1 MKQLILAVIVLFFIS
16 CNSQSE
22 KIKKKFNLDFESYDS
37 LMLLPKDWIEWGD
50 YNLGVDTVHTYSG
63 RYAPRIVSKEG
74 GSFGCI
80 AYHIPARYEGSTIR
94 LEGYMKIEDVADG
107 FAGLLLRIDGQDS
120 NLVFDNMQGQN
131 IQGTKDW
138 QKYSVTLPFPN
149 DAETIFVGGIL
160 VGKGKA
166 WFDDFVLTI
175 DGKNVQTLQEKEK
188 PVLKAYL
195 DKEFDLGSSIEF
207 PVIDEQQ
214 TRNLELLGKIWGFLK
229 YHHPQI
235 AKGNY
240 NWDYELFRIL
250 PKYVTSKNALERDQ
264 VLLDWINTLGKIDS
278 CTECKETSPDV
289 FLKPDKTWFDDF
301 VMNTELKNK
310 LEYIYQNRHQGEQFY
325 IVKSDG
331 AGNPE
336 FLNENAYPE
345 MQYPDA
351 GFRLLALYKYW
362 NMIHYFF
369 PSKYLT
375 DKDWNKTLTEYIPK
389 FIMAKDEL
397 EYELALVQLIGD
409 INDTHAAISTL
420 FNKVNSQRGK
430 WYPPFRVQFIEN
442 QLVVTD
448 YYNPE
453 LKDVAKVEVGDII
466 TSINHKSIKFIVD
479 SLRPYY
485 PASNEAAKMRDIT
498 NDILRF
504 NNKEISIGY
513 LSNNQEYLHSLPLYE
528 IDKLNMRWYN
538 WTDEKSYKMLDGN
551 IGYVTLKTI
560 TEADI
565 PIIKDTFKNTKGIII
580 DIRNYPSSFVP
591 FSLGDY
597 FVSSSTPFVKF
608 SKFNIDNPGEFNFR
622 MGTEIPKPTETY
634 KGKLVVLVNEWT
646 QSQAE
651 YTAMAFRAGDNTTI
665 VGSTT
670 AGADGNV
677 SNINLP
683 GGLTTFISG
692 IGIYYPDGEKTQR
705 IGIIPDVEVKPTI
718 EGIKNK
724 KDELL
729 EKAIEVINKNQ

>member
-63 RYAPRIVSKEG
+63 KYAPRIVSKEG

-80 AYHIPARYEGSTIR
+80 AYRIPARYEGSTIR

-138 QKYSVTLPFPN
+138 QKYSVTLPFPS

-195 DKEFDLGSSIEF
+195 DKEFELGSFIKF
-207 PVIDEQQ
+207 PHLDEQQ
-214 TRNLELLGKIWGFLK
+214 THNLELLGRIWGFLK

-250 PKYVTSKNALERDQ
+250 PRYLASNSDLERDQ
-264 VLLDWINTLGKIDS
+264 VLIDWINKLGKIEE
-278 CTECKETSPDV
+278 CTNCKETLPDAY
-289 FLKPDKTWFDDF
+289 LKPDRSWVDHFG
-301 VMNTELKNK
+301 MSAELKNK
-310 LEYIYQNRHQGEQFY
+310 LEHIYQNRHQGEQFY
-325 IVKSDG
+325 IVNSRG

-336 FLNENAYPE
+336 FTNESAYSD
-345 MQYPDA
+345 MSYPDE
-351 GFRLLALYKYW
+351 GYRLLALFRYW

-369 PSKYLT
+369 PSTYLT
-375 DKDWNKTLTEYIPK
+375 DKDWNKILAEYIPK
-389 FIMAKDEL
+389 FLLTKDEL
-397 EYELALVQLIGD
+397 EYELTFVQLIGE

-430 WYPPFRVQFIEN
+430 WYTPFRVRFIEN
-442 QLVVTD
+442 KLVVTD

-453 LKDVAKVEVGDII
+453 LKELSKVEVGDII
-466 TSINHKSIKFIVD
+466 TSINNKPIKTIVD
-479 SLRPYY
+479 SLCPYY
-485 PASNEAAKMRDIT
+485 PASNEAAKMRDIA
-498 NDILRF
+498 NDILRSK
-504 NNKEISIGY
+504 NQEITITY
-513 LSNNQEYLHSLPLYE
+513 ISNNHEGQHRLPLYAQE
-528 IDKLNMRWYN
+528 NLNTRWFD
-538 WTDEKSYKMLDGN
+538 WTDEKCYKILEGN
-551 IGYVTLKTI
+551 IGYVTLKSI

-591 FSLGDY
+591 FSLGSY

-608 SKFNIDNPGEFNFR
+608 TNFNIDNPGEFNFWK
-622 MGTEIPKPTETY
+622 GTEISKPIKTY
-634 KGKLVVLVNEWT
+634 KGKLVVLVNEYT

-665 VGSTT
+665 LGSTT

-677 SNINLP
+677 STINLP
-683 GGLTTFISG
+683 GGLMTVISG
-692 IGIYYPDGEKTQR
+692 IGVYYPNGEKTQR
-705 IGIIPDVEVKPTI
+705 IGIVPDFEVKPTLESI
-718 EGIKNK
+718 KEG

-729 EKAIEVINKNQ
+729 DKAIEIISAN